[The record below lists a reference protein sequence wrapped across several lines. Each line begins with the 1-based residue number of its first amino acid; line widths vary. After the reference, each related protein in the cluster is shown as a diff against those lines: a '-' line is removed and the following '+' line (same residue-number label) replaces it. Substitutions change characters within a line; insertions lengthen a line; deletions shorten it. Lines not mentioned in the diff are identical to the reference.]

1 MEEQI
6 LCGERPLLA
15 DEVTFV
21 YGVHRQEERLQ
32 FTMQNDVAT
41 DEVFGMEPG
50 RDDDVTMFACYDLK
64 RGEVCGTLDVKVF
77 EDDGS
82 KTYFLYSLN
91 AEERALL
98 RQKMDTYSIEKTGMS
113 LQRHGEVYR
122 LEQEGDIPPPDSV
135 RHDTVTMLKRQEALS
150 GDVAD
155 EEIRNDSGELKRVN
169 RRQPGRNSRGG
180 KGRKTR
186 RREQNR

>member
-1 MEEQI
+1 
-6 LCGERPLLA
+6 
-15 DEVTFV
+15 
-21 YGVHRQEERLQ
+21 
-32 FTMQNDVAT
+32 
-41 DEVFGMEPG
+41 
-50 RDDDVTMFACYDLK
+50 MFACYDLK